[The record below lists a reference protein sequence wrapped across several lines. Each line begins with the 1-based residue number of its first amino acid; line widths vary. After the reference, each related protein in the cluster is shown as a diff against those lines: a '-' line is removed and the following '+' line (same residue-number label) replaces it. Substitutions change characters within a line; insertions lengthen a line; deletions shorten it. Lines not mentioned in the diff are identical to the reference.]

1 MLKTKVKISNV
12 TNLSD
17 ARYCAGMGVE
27 MIGFSMDN
35 FPFETYKEIRGWLS
49 GVQIVGETSEEDFL
63 KINELKEQF
72 LPDMI
77 QVNHWDNLQEIKKLG
92 LPIIL
97 KVDFAKDNLPAL
109 FQSTVADVDYFL
121 LESSDDFSR
130 LDDATISQIDSW
142 SFKYPILLAF
152 GISDKNVEQIL
163 AETNIEGIAIEGT
176 EEERPGYKDF
186 TEMMDLM
193 EALEEE

>member
-1 MLKTKVKISNV
+1 
-12 TNLSD
+12 
-17 ARYCAGMGVE
+17 
-27 MIGFSMDN
+27 
-35 FPFETYKEIRGWLS
+35 
-49 GVQIVGETSEEDFL
+49 
-63 KINELKEQF
+63 
-72 LPDMI
+72 
-77 QVNHWDNLQEIKKLG
+77 
-92 LPIIL
+92 L
-97 KVDFAKDNLPAL
+97 KVDFAKANLPAL

-142 SFKYPILLAF
+142 SFKYPILLGF
-152 GISDKNVEQIL
+152 GISDKNVGQIL

-193 EALEEE
+193 EALEDE